1 MPVKMSRMRG
11 RTGRDLQNIP
21 VEEVNRVVGRM
32 PYPGSL
38 AFTEKKKLVTLYLN
52 PSTIRFFKKQAEK
65 NHTKYQRLMRAV
77 LGQYSI
83 LKNS

>member
-1 MPVKMSRMRG
+1 MSATMSSMRG

-21 VEEVNRVVGRM
+21 VEEVNRMVRRM
-32 PYPGSL
+32 AYPGSL
-38 AFTEKKKLVTLYLN
+38 DFAEKKKLVTLYLN